1 MLSFLTDLTIV
12 KKIRII
18 IAFVSFLI
26 VFNIVGMYE
35 ISQTG
40 HFQFLEREH
49 IELTVLLDRKFSE
62 FKNAQSKQQRQQ
74 ALYRQA
80 TVRSELGIKPLLSEI
95 ILQPQRCLDDVT
107 ELEVLAF
114 RLLGFGRAFDIC
126 RRDIQDNNQAL
137 ALIEQYS
144 RQGLDTAQFT
154 AQLRTRIDNI
164 YKNSHDF
171 ASIIPQARVF
181 VRNLLLICN
190 LLFSALAIFV
200 IVVIS
205 RSVTAPLLLL
215 RHFIEQVK
223 SDKDLSKQHRI
234 STQDETADI
243 AAVFNYMLKEFE
255 EILSSAHAHNKMLV
269 DAANDLK
276 IQSDQNSKHLSEQNR
291 STEITAT
298 AIHEITS
305 TITDVSRN
313 TQHAAQT
320 ANTTQQGVSSA
331 SNSIRCAAH
340 AIEELVD
347 GMGKAEDVMTHLDSS
362 SREIGE
368 VLSVIKEIADQTNLL
383 ALNASIESARAG
395 EHGRGFA
402 VVADE
407 VRQLASR
414 TRQSTDDINKMIDI
428 IQRASEQ
435 AIVNVKHNSELS
447 TVTMTRIRSARQQLD
462 EANHGVEEIYNLS
475 TQIATAVEEQSQVM
489 SEMDT
494 NIHTIASLAES
505 THQGSDNIKTISQ
518 NVVDQIHDMH
528 KTLTTFRTS
537 H

>member
-49 IELTVLLDRKFSE
+49 IELTVLLDKKFNE
-62 FKNAQSKQQRQQ
+62 FQRAQTEQQRQQ
-74 ALYRQA
+74 ALQRHSDI
-80 TVRSELGIKPLLSEI
+80 RSKLGIKPLLSKI
-95 ILQPQRCLDDVT
+95 ILQPQRCLNDVIG
-107 ELEVLAF
+107 LEVLAF
-114 RLLGFGRAFDIC
+114 KTLGFGRAFDIC
-126 RRDIQDNNQAL
+126 RRDIQDNTQAL
-137 ALIEQYS
+137 ALIEKYNNKQ
-144 RQGLDTAQFT
+144 LDTAQFT
-154 AQLRTRIDNI
+154 PALRTKIDNI
-164 YKNSHDF
+164 YQNSHDF
-171 ASIIPQARVF
+171 AAIIPEARIF
-181 VRNLLLICN
+181 VRNLMLICN

-223 SDKDLSKQHRI
+223 SDKDLSRQHRI
-234 STQDETADI
+234 STSDETADI

-255 EILSSAHAHNKMLV
+255 EILSHAHSHNKVLV
-269 DAANDLK
+269 DAAHELK
-276 IQSDQNSKHLSEQNR
+276 NQADKNSKHLDEQNR
-291 STEITAT
+291 STEIAAT
-298 AIHEITS
+298 AIHEITT

-313 TQHAAQT
+313 TQNAALA
-320 ANTTQQGVSSA
+320 ANSTQQGVSNA
-331 SNSIRCAAH
+331 SDSIRSAAH
-340 AIEELVD
+340 AIEELVE
-347 GMGKAEDVMTHLDSS
+347 GMEKSEDVMTHLDSS

-428 IQRASEQ
+428 IQHASGQ
-435 AIVNVKHNSELS
+435 AIVTVKHNSELS
-447 TVTMTRIRSARQQLD
+447 TETMTRIRSARQQLD

-475 TQIATAVEEQSQVM
+475 TQIATAIEEQSQVM

-494 NIHTIASLAES
+494 NIHTIADLAES
-505 THQGSDNIKTISQ
+505 THQGSNNINTISQ
-518 NVVDQIHDMH
+518 KVVDQISDMH
-528 KTLTTFRTS
+528 TTLTTFKTS